1 MEPITFDQAFEFLQ
15 NHVPDGQI
23 IPALG
28 WRAEHPVNIG
38 NDGQQNLI
46 LITVHNYQITEE
58 HWNLVMQRVA
68 ELPENEREMSNRY
81 QYPGGNN
88 EGWDAYHNIGR
99 GILNP
104 ISTPYVPAVLRFVIN
119 HEDYENA

>member
-1 MEPITFDQAFEFLQ
+1 MEPITFNQAFEFLQ

-23 IPALG
+23 IPTLG

-46 LITVHNYQITEE
+46 LITDHNYQITEE
-58 HWNLVMQRVA
+58 HWDLVMQRVV
-68 ELPENEREMSNRY
+68 ELPEDERERTANY
-81 QYPGGNN
+81 ELPNGNN
-88 EGWDAYHNIGR
+88 GWDAYHNIGR
-99 GILNP
+99 RILNP

-119 HEDYENA
+119 HELYVNA